1 MTLTLRLMKKGYQ
14 YMAVSDSQRIMLLH
28 MLFTDEHRKEV
39 PAREDVYILVKEEE
53 RSVWRQEV
61 SR

>member
-1 MTLTLRLMKKGYQ
+1 
-14 YMAVSDSQRIMLLH
+14 MAVSDSQRIMLLH
-28 MLFTDEHRKEV
+28 MLFTDEPRKEV